1 MEMAMHNDFVL
12 DLADCTEFRQALLA
26 RPPRI
31 VHGTAGLLVVLLGM
45 ALAWAAATRAD
56 LVVRVPGRVRP
67 VATPMKIIPAARGE
81 VLSAGVGGQV
91 AEVHVRE
98 GDEVR
103 RGALLIRLETGRLDN
118 EIAKQRLRLRVAEEE
133 LARLDQLAGLTA
145 RQFEAARSKAKAELA
160 QARQDVRRAE
170 AQQGPEIQV
179 AELELEAA
187 REEAQQL
194 RALRGRGVG
203 ARADLAKAERMAREA
218 REKRDKVRLPVDQSR
233 VPVAERALVLVD
245 RDYAVKQEEL
255 ELKRAGKRG
264 EIEATRI
271 ELANRELERE
281 LAEIRAPIDG
291 VVVKGDVKLG
301 DLLEPGKPV
310 LELARQEGF
319 VFEGSVASEE
329 VGHLAEGM
337 AVRIKLDAYNY
348 QQYGTIGGT
357 VRFLSP
363 DSEAGGGAERTV
375 TYTVKIAL
383 ASDELGRGEYRGRVK
398 LGMTGQADIV
408 TGHRSLLALLVKR
421 IRQTIRLD

>member
-1 MEMAMHNDFVL
+1 MEMAMHDEFVL
-12 DLADCTEFRQALLA
+12 DLADCTDFRQALLA

-56 LVVRVPGRVRP
+56 LVVRAPGRVRP
-67 VATPMKIIPAARGE
+67 VATPVKIIPAARGE
-81 VLSAGVGGQV
+81 ILSAGVGAQV
-91 AEVHVRE
+91 AEVNVCE

-103 RGALLIRLETGRLDN
+103 RGAVLIRLETGRLDN
-118 EIAKQRLRLRVAEEE
+118 EVAKQRRRLRVAEEE
-133 LARLDQLAGLTA
+133 LAQLDQLAGLTA
-145 RQFEAARSKAKAELA
+145 RQFEAARSKAEAELA
-160 QARQDVRRAE
+160 QAREEIARAE
-170 AQQGPEIQV
+170 AQRGPEIRV

-187 REEAQQL
+187 REEAEQL
-194 RALRGRGVG
+194 RALLVRGAE
-203 ARADLAKAERMAREA
+203 ARAEVTKAKRKAQEA
-218 REKRDKVRLPVDQSR
+218 REKRDKARLPVDRGR
-233 VPVAERALVLVD
+233 VPVAERSLVLAD
-245 RDYAVKQEEL
+245 REYAVRREEL

-264 EIEATRI
+264 EIEAARI
-271 ELANRELERE
+271 ELANRQLERE

-319 VFEGSVASEE
+319 VFESSVASEE

-348 QQYGTIGGT
+348 QQYGTVGGT

-363 DSEAGGGAERTV
+363 DSEAGAQRTV
-375 TYTVKIAL
+375 IYTVRIAL
-383 ASDELGRGEYRGRVK
+383 ASDELGRGENCGRVK
-398 LGMTGQADIV
+398 LGMTGQAEIV
-408 TGHRSLLALLVKR
+408 TGRRSLLSLLVKR
-421 IRQTIRLD
+421 IRQAISLG

>member
-1 MEMAMHNDFVL
+1 MRNSIVL
-12 DLADCTEFRQALLA
+12 DLADCTEFRQTLLA
-26 RPPRI
+26 RPPKI
-31 VHGTAGLLVVLLGM
+31 VHGTAGLLVLLLGA
-45 ALAWAAATRAD
+45 ALAWAAATRAN
-56 LVVRVPGRVRP
+56 LVVRAPGRVRP
-67 VATPMKIIPAARGE
+67 VSTPEKVYCAARGE
-81 VLSAGVGGQV
+81 VLGAGVGGRV
-91 AEVHVRE
+91 IKVKARE

-103 RGALLIRLETGRLDN
+103 RGSLLIRLETGRLDN
-118 EIAKQRLRLRVAEEE
+118 EIARQRRLLRAAEEE

-145 RQFEAARSKAKAELA
+145 RQFEAARSKAEAELA
-160 QARQDVRRAE
+160 QAREDVGRAE

-187 REEAQQL
+187 REEVQQL
-194 RALRGRGVG
+194 RALLSRRAA
-203 ARADLAKAERMAREA
+203 ARADLTKAERKALEA

-245 RDYAVKQEEL
+245 RDYAVKREEL

-319 VFEGSVASEE
+319 VFEGSVASAE

-348 QQYGTIGGT
+348 QQYGTVGGT

-383 ASDELGRGEYRGRVK
+383 ASDELSHGEYRGRVK